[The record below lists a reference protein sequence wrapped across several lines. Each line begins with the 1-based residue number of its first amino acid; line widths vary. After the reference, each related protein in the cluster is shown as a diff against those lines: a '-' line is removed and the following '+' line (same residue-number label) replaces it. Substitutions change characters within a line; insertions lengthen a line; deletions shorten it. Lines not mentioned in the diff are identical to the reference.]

1 MAAPAPASSH
11 GDLKPPVLTLVRGGG
26 GHPPHPPL
34 PRPSPRANRTRRVPH
49 PVLSGHAAS
58 RHPRTKWTRRV
69 PHPRTRGMCWRTG
82 FRSSSTSAS
91 AGRRRRPSRGASSWR
106 FVRIPV
112 SALGSDCSS
121 KHAFSPS
128 LRPQDAGTGYPG
140 ALGCERAWRGQIEY
154 EGAIAEAAT
163 TPAALSHAA
172 SRLTAAETGQIMEVG
187 PRSPS
192 CDKRRPG

>member
-1 MAAPAPASSH
+1 VLADWFP
-11 GDLKPPVLTLVRGGG
+11 LKFDKRFGGETEEAITG
-26 GHPPHPPL
+26 RIFVEVCAHPCVGP
-34 PRPSPRANRTRRVPH
+34 
-49 PVLSGHAAS
+49 
-58 RHPRTKWTRRV
+58 
-69 PHPRTRGMCWRTG
+69 G
-82 FRSSSTSAS
+82 FR
-91 AGRRRRPSRGASSWR
+91 
-106 FVRIPV
+106 
-112 SALGSDCSS
+112 CSS

-128 LRPQDAGTGYPG
+128 LRPQDAGTGYAG